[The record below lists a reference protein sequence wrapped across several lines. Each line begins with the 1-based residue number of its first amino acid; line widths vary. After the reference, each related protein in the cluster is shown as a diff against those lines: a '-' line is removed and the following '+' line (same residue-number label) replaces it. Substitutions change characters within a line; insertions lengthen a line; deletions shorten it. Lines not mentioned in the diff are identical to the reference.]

1 MDSNHVAA
9 LQQPSPIKATLVRID
24 LPSGPLCLTDGGF
37 AVFDAGEGQ
46 GPETYYDLHPT
57 YGVLDSVP
65 SIKDGADAETTRLD
79 IVILPPAG
87 GVGAAALAS
96 PSIQGVRVQWWEG
109 AVDWNTG
116 LLIGQPLLK
125 FDGELDRARLTVGE
139 TWSLALE
146 CGTQA
151 ERQLEPNEDWR
162 LNDAFHRLCWPG
174 EMGLANVTNITVK
187 DEWRSRPENPGL
199 FKRLLKAFVPI
210 ANL

>member
-1 MDSNHVAA
+1 MDSNHLAA

-24 LPSGPLCLTDGGF
+24 LPGGPLCLTDGGF
-37 AVFDAGEGQ
+37 VVFDQGEGQ
-46 GPETYYDLHPT
+46 GAETYLDLHPT

-65 SIKDGADAETTRLD
+65 SMKDGADAETTRLD

-139 TWSLALE
+139 TWTLALE

-210 ANL
+210 ANF

>member
-1 MDSNHVAA
+1 MDSNHSIA

-24 LPSGPLCLTDGGF
+24 LPGAPLCLTDGGF
-37 AVFDAGEGQ
+37 CVFDAGEGK
-46 GPETYYDLHPT
+46 GLETYVDAHPVH
-57 YGVLDSVP
+57 GVLDSVP

-79 IVILPPAG
+79 IVILPASG
-87 GVGAAALAS
+87 TGAAALAS
-96 PSIQGVRVQWWEG
+96 PTIQGVRVQWWEG
-109 AVDWNTG
+109 ALDWNTG
-116 LLIGQPLLK
+116 LLLGQPNLK
-125 FDGELDRARLTVGE
+125 FDGELDRARLTVGD

-162 LNDAFHRLCWPG
+162 LNDAFHRVCWPG
-174 EMGLANVTNITVK
+174 ELGLVNVTNVTVK